1 VIHRHLDY
9 PPGIPVQDLGPAAL
23 DDLLERGDLADWA
36 PLAAAVRANPHGPL
50 ADTVLRLCAAHP
62 MYGTSRLWSAWI
74 ASLRRARRE
83 AAPAAAGASLVEL
96 RRRRGLTQ
104 AAVGRRLGAAQSD
117 VSKLERRGDLR
128 LSTLRAYVEATGG
141 RLDLFASYP
150 DETVEIAPHRPGPEA
165 GEPAT

>member
-1 VIHRHLDY
+1 MIHRHLDY
-9 PPGIPVQDLGPAAL
+9 PPGTPVEELGPAAL

-36 PLAAAVRANPHGPL
+36 PLAAAVRADPHGPL

-62 MYGTSRLWSAWI
+62 MYGTSRLWSGWI
-74 ASLRRARRE
+74 DSLRRARRE
-83 AAPAAAGASLVEL
+83 AAPAAGTGLVEL

-104 AAVGRRLGAAQSD
+104 AAVGRRLGATQSD

-128 LSTLRAYVEATGG
+128 VSTLRAYVEATGG
-141 RLDLFASYP
+141 RLDLVATYP
-150 DETVEIAPHRPGPEA
+150 DETVEIALRRPES

>member
-9 PPGIPVQDLGPAAL
+9 PAGTPVYELGPAAL
-23 DDLLERGDLADWA
+23 DDLLERGDLTDWA
-36 PLAAAVRANPHGPL
+36 PLAGAVRADPHGPL

-62 MYGTSRLWSAWI
+62 MYGTSRLWSNWI
-74 ASLRRARRE
+74 DSLRRGRRD
-83 AAPAAAGASLVEL
+83 AAPADGISLVEL

-104 AAVGRRLGAAQSD
+104 AALGRRLGAAQSD

-141 RLDLFASYP
+141 RLRLIATYP
-150 DETVEIAPHRPGPEA
+150 DETVEIGLNKPGKDA
-165 GEPAT
+165 GEAST